1 MNKDSLPPSEA
12 PAPSKS
18 PSQSRT
24 SPKRSL
30 AYLLLAACLLSTLA
44 AEEWLSIGHL
54 STTWDECA
62 HLYAGYQHWTARD
75 FGVNPEH
82 PPLVKLVAAAP
93 LLAMHIKPPNPPR
106 MFFLAEEYGGGS
118 ELLAENGAYR
128 VLTPARMAASLFT
141 FALGLL
147 LFAAGQEMFGPPVGL
162 IALALF
168 TFEPT
173 VLAHG
178 ALVTTDMGVAC
189 FTFAAVYTFYRY
201 AKNPGLLRLILC
213 GLAVGLALS
222 SKVSGV
228 LVLPVLGLIAL
239 WEIPAAPSDR
249 ARKAG
254 TMLGALLVICAIGY
268 FVLWGFY
275 TFRYAARPS
284 GLTLVP
290 PLAAIVH
297 MGPGPFEAN
306 LVTHLAA
313 WHLLPEGYLYAW
325 TKLGTQLTAAPGFL
339 FGHTYPRGTWL
350 YFPVALLI
358 KSSLTLIVLLAAAPF
373 VLERFKRKVRVPAIA
388 LLTILLASMLSHLD
402 IGVRH
407 VLAIYPFAI
416 LLAAA
421 AAWALARR
429 SRPLAGVAALLFL
442 FQFATSLHAYPDYLP
457 YANEAFGGSSKT
469 YRLLTDSNVDWAQ
482 QLKEVNAWTASHHV
496 TDCWFAYGYL
506 FGVPDY
512 DKTPCRPLPS
522 AIFLI
527 TGRSVPA
534 VPAHIHGTI
543 LIGAGDAAGS
553 LWGPGS
559 LNPYQQFQDGHPAA
573 LIGNSTLVYSGDF
586 DVPMI
591 AAESHLSQV
600 ETLLRSGQP
609 DAALKEAEAAVAL
622 DPQSAAIEAELG
634 NTLLQMHR
642 IPEAQHAF
650 AIAMRESEGLPKEES
665 QAIAARIA
673 DMQHPQR

>member
-1 MNKDSLPPSEA
+1 MSNNLQPGPSA
-12 PAPSKS
+12 S
-18 PSQSRT
+18 SRT
-24 SPKRSL
+24 ASSQKH
-30 AYLLLAACLLSTLA
+30 LLFVLIAACLLGTLA

-106 MFFLAEEYGGGS
+106 VFFLAEQYGGGS
-118 ELLAENGAYR
+118 QLLAENGAYR
-128 VLTPARMAASLFT
+128 LLTPARMAASLFT
-141 FALGLL
+141 FALALL
-147 LFAAGQEMFGPPVGL
+147 LLAAGWEMFSPPVGL
-162 IALALF
+162 LALALF

-189 FTFAAVYTFYRY
+189 FIFAAVYAFYRY
-201 AKNPGLLRLILC
+201 LKNPGLLGLAVC

-228 LVLPVLGLIAL
+228 LALPALGLIAL
-239 WEIPAAPSDR
+239 WEIAAAPSDR

-254 TMLGALLVICAIGY
+254 TLLGAFLVISAIGY

-284 GLTLVP
+284 GLMLVP
-290 PLAAIVH
+290 PLAALVH

-306 LVTHLAA
+306 LVMHLAA
-313 WHLLPEGYLYAW
+313 WHLLPEGYLFAW
-325 TKLGTQLTAAPGFL
+325 TKLGTSLTAAPGFL

-350 YFPVALLI
+350 FFPVALLI

-373 VLERFKRKVRVPAIA
+373 VLKRFQREVRVPAIA
-388 LLTILLASMLSHLD
+388 LLTILLACMPSHLD

-407 VLAIYPFAI
+407 VLPIYPFAI

-421 AAWALARR
+421 AAWAIARR
-429 SRPLAGVAALLFL
+429 SRPAAGVVAALFL
-442 FQFATSLHAYPDYLP
+442 FQFATSLHAYPDYIP

-482 QLKEVNAWTASHHV
+482 QLKEVNAWTASHQV
-496 TDCWFAYGYL
+496 TDCWFAYSFL
-506 FGVPDY
+506 AGVPDY

-522 AIFLI
+522 AIFLL

-543 LIGAGDAAGS
+543 LNGTILIGAEDAAGT

-559 LNPYQQFQDGHPAA
+559 LNPYQQFQDGNPAE
-573 LIGNSTLVYSGDF
+573 LIGNSTLVYTGDF
-586 DVPMI
+586 DVPMV

-600 ETLLRSGQP
+600 EMLLRSGQP

-622 DPQSAAIEAELG
+622 DPQSPAIEAELG
-634 NTLLQMHR
+634 NTFLLMHK
-642 IPEAQHAF
+642 IPEAQQAF
-650 AIAMRESEGLPKEES
+650 ATAMRESEGLPQEES
-665 QAIAARIA
+665 KAIAARIA
-673 DMQHPQR
+673 EMQHPQR